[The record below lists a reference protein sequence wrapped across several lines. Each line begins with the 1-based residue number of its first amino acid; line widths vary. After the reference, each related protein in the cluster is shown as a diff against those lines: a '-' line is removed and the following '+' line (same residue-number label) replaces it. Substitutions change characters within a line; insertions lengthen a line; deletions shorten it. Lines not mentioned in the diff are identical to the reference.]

1 LLARIKQ
8 NIVFVPKTTHKR
20 KNKNKKGDKLPFGSV
35 NTGKLMVGCSASC
48 NSMKNYHFNGVNSWG
63 ERMSGRFFPIFC
75 FLAASSFPDPQYRYL
90 VLKGAIL
97 NFSFN

>member
-63 ERMSGRFFPIFC
+63 ERMSGRFFLQFFVFWPLLLSRIR
-75 FLAASSFPDPQYRYL
+75 STGTWS
-90 VLKGAIL
+90 
-97 NFSFN
+97 